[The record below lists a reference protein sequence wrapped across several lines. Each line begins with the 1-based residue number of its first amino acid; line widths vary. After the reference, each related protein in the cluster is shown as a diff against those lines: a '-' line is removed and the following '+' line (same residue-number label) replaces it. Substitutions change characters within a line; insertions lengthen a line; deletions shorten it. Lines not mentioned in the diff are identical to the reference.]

1 MIKILDGISLLA
13 IVFGKRLQEKVKGDG
28 RFGRKKE

>member
-1 MIKILDGISLLA
+1 MIKILDALSLEA
-13 IVFGKRLQEKVKGDG
+13 IVFGKRLKEKVKGDV